1 MSIAVFIDQKI
12 TMGGA
17 ASRLVVLVHTG
28 AAGMKV
34 RDTDTNAEALQIN
47 TDAIA
52 TSKKVE
58 RTMVSIQMII
68 YYCNFNACVRY
79 LSSSSRKEFYVFQVN
94 APLSV
99 TRHCKAVSRKRAEV
113 ERCNVNSKHTKH
125 ESFSFYSS
133 TTRERNKP

>member
-17 ASRLVVLVHTG
+17 ASRLVVLVHTCV
-28 AAGMKV
+28 AGMKV

-58 RTMVSIQMII
+58 RTMVSIQMILC
-68 YYCNFNACVRY
+68 YCNFNACVRY

-99 TRHCKAVSRKRAEV
+99 NTSL
-113 ERCNVNSKHTKH
+113 
-125 ESFSFYSS
+125 
-133 TTRERNKP
+133 